1 MLFELGSLILNAAL
15 TDTAKQNDL
24 EREKEIERI
33 RNEHQAAE
41 NKAARKHETTMAVIG
56 GVTALL
62 LAAAASASGTNDDQ
76 GE

>member
-24 EREKEIERI
+24 QREKELERI

-41 NKAARKHETTMAVIG
+41 NRAARKHETTMAVIG

-62 LAAAASASGTNDDQ
+62 LAAAAAGTNDNQ
-76 GE
+76 GEE